1 MLPGR
6 EKGPL
11 PGNNIRQF
19 SEQEKMRTPAREI
32 IIGDMSEEQKKTA
45 LFWAQCNFDI
55 AGDVGDYTVWTTQRG
70 KQVWIKRAPPDKP
83 PSNKQ
88 FKQRARFRKA
98 MENWKLVTPDDREK
112 WNKIAF
118 SLSICASGMNLH
130 MSLGLNPDHENFL
143 AVTEKLNLHPPEPEP
158 IP

>member
-1 MLPGR
+1 
-6 EKGPL
+6 
-11 PGNNIRQF
+11 
-19 SEQEKMRTPAREI
+19 MRTPAREV
-32 IIGDMSEEQKKTA
+32 IIGEMDEKQRETA

-55 AGDVGDYTVWTTQRG
+55 AGDVGDFTVWTTQRG

-98 MENWKLVTPDDREK
+98 MENWKKTSPEDKTK
-112 WNKIAF
+112 WNEIAF
-118 SLSICASGMNLH
+118 RLGLCASGMNLQ
-130 MSLGLNPDHENFL
+130 MSLGLIPDPDNFL
-143 AVTEKLNLHPPEPEP
+143 AICNRFQIFPPEPEP